1 MKSGDIYICNICS
14 LKSSDD
20 ENAVFIKA
28 HKNGETVHICTSC
41 MPSVIHGSG
50 MVVKSNSEIEEELQ
64 DGAN

>member
-28 HKNGETVHICTSC
+28 HKSGETVHICTSC

-64 DGAN
+64 DAAN

>member
-28 HKNGETVHICTSC
+28 NKNGETVHICTSC

-64 DGAN
+64 DAAN